1 MLNDESGNPMDN
13 LSRRRFMSVTM
24 AVAGLAATGAL
35 VGCSRTESISTDPN
49 LLTLWYWKRSISE
62 KLLDSARRSITGT
75 PRRLRTDL
83 IGGDFDVKLRTSL
96 AGRAYVPDIT
106 GLNSNVALYFPS
118 EDQFVDMNELV
129 AQEHKADY
137 LPWKWQFGVTPTGRM
152 CFWPMD
158 TGPTAQ
164 FYRTDLFAA
173 ASLPRDPD
181 EVAATTNTW
190 PAWLEAGKKLKRNSG
205 VSLLA
210 NASIVYSQ
218 IVNASAERYFSPAGR
233 ALFQD
238 PGGTIRRAWDVAVAA
253 AQAGI
258 TAKVLTPAEQ
268 NSAWVS
274 GKVASH
280 IEAVWWGPILKSTA
294 PNSSGKWA
302 VAHQPGA
309 PGNSGGSFLAIPKS
323 CKDPKAAFDFI
334 TWLTSPEAQIQT
346 YEDVQLF
353 PSAPKAFESP
363 RLSSPDKF
371 FGGQDV
377 LGVFQESAKEVP
389 ITFISPYDSQVSEGV
404 LKELTNVETQGKDP
418 DRAWADAM
426 NQGIRQLEKRGLM
439 K

>member
-1 MLNDESGNPMDN
+1 
-13 LSRRRFMSVTM
+13 M

-35 VGCSRTESISTDPN
+35 AGCSRSESISTDPD
-49 LLTLWYWKRSISE
+49 LLTLWYWNRSISD
-62 KLLDSARRSITGT
+62 KLLGEARRNIRGT
-75 PRRLRTDL
+75 RRRLRTDL

-106 GLNSNVALYFPS
+106 GLNANVSLYFPS
-118 EDQFVDMNELV
+118 EDQFIDMNELG
-129 AQEHKADY
+129 AQDHKADY
-137 LPWKWQFGVTPTGRM
+137 LDWKWQFGVTPTERM

-173 ASLPRDPD
+173 ASLPRDTA
-181 EVAATTNTW
+181 EVAESLGTW
-190 PAWLEAGKKLKRNSG
+190 ETWLDAGKKLRHNTG

-210 NASIVYSQ
+210 NATIVFNQ
-218 IVNASAERYFSPAGR
+218 IINASRERYFSPDGR

-238 PGGTIRRAWDVAVAA
+238 HGGSIRHAWDVSVAA

-258 TAKVLTPAEQ
+258 TAKVQTAPEM

-274 GKVASH
+274 GKVAGH
-280 IEAVWWGPILKSTA
+280 IEGVWWGPVLKATA
-294 PNSSGKWA
+294 PNTAGKWA

-309 PGNSGGSFLAIPKS
+309 PGNSGGSFLAIPKAS
-323 CKDPKAAFDFI
+323 KDPEAAFRFI
-334 TWLTSPEAQIQT
+334 TWLTSPASQVET
-346 YEDVQLF
+346 YKDVQLF
-353 PSAPKAFESP
+353 PSAPKAFDSP
-363 RLSSPDKF
+363 QLSAPDKF

-377 LGVFQESAKEVP
+377 LGVFQESAKDVP
-389 ITFISPYDSQVSEGV
+389 ITYMSPYDIQVSGGL

-418 DRAWADAM
+418 ERAWDDAM
-426 NQGIRQLEKRGLM
+426 AQGIRQLKKRGLM

>member
-1 MLNDESGNPMDN
+1 M
-13 LSRRRFMSVTM
+13 
-24 AVAGLAATGAL
+24 
-35 VGCSRTESISTDPN
+35 
-49 LLTLWYWKRSISE
+49 
-62 KLLDSARRSITGT
+62 
-75 PRRLRTDL
+75 
-83 IGGDFDVKLRTSL
+83 
-96 AGRAYVPDIT
+96 PDIT

-118 EDQFVDMNELV
+118 EDQFVDMNELG

-137 LPWKWQFGVTPTGRM
+137 LPWKWQFGVTPTDRM

-173 ASLPRDPD
+173 ASLPRDPE
-181 EVAATTNTW
+181 EVAASTDTW
-190 PAWLEAGKKLKRNSG
+190 PAWLDAGKKLKRNSG
-205 VSLLA
+205 VSLIA

-238 PGGTIRRAWDVAVAA
+238 QEGTIRRAWDVAVAA
-253 AQAGI
+253 ARAGV
-258 TAKVLTPAEQ
+258 TARVQTPAEM

-294 PNSSGKWA
+294 PDSSGTWA

-334 TWLTSPEAQIQT
+334 TWLTSPAAQIQT
-346 YEDVQLF
+346 YRDVQLF

-363 RLSSPDKF
+363 QLSSPDKF

-404 LKELTNVETQGKDP
+404 LKELVNVETQGKDP

-426 NQGIRQLEKRGLM
+426 AQGIRQLEKRGLM
-439 K
+439 T